1 MEGSIH
7 IGLQD
12 GGDRAHEWRLA
23 RRDRDRKRGV
33 GAAGVEQST
42 EARGRLGQMAKGHP
56 EGDTTERREIDC
68 RRQPVRESKPNQ
80 LGRGSQHCQRR

>member
-33 GAAGVEQST
+33 GAEELQQKATKVTKSGES
-42 EARGRLGQMAKGHP
+42 EA
-56 EGDTTERREIDC
+56 
-68 RRQPVRESKPNQ
+68 V
-80 LGRGSQHCQRR
+80 